1 MNPVEHTDLAAR
13 REQLRL
19 RSAQL
24 REQLTVRTQVMR
36 PAFRAADQVRG
47 GVQHLRENRALM
59 LLAGAAVAGAVLAR
73 PRAAVNLGLRAWSGW
88 QLFRRLQPVVNTFM
102 RQLM

>member
-1 MNPVEHTDLAAR
+1 
-13 REQLRL
+13 
-19 RSAQL
+19 
-24 REQLTVRTQVMR
+24 
-36 PAFRAADQVRG
+36 
-47 GVQHLRENRALM
+47 M